1 MIDTGMGPVFAFCE
15 IAMKCTFINFS
26 IGAGLPRRVGPRTL
40 LYAEVEGL
48 KNWRL
53 QTVRVEQPE
62 HVEYDDVLF
71 SIAGAFGAVFVLE
84 QVFEELLRCAAV
96 LQ

>member
-1 MIDTGMGPVFAFCE
+1 MIDTGIGPVFAFCE
-15 IAMKCTFINFS
+15 TAIKWTFISHS
-26 IGAGLPRRVGPRTL
+26 IGTELPRRIDPRTL
-40 LYAEVEGL
+40 LHAEVEGL

-71 SIAGAFGAVFVLE
+71 SIAGALGAIFVLE
-84 QVFEELLRCAAV
+84 QVFEELLRCATV